1 MKDDMKNNEMLMKKI
16 IAIYEE
22 HTKLPKSKITQI
34 LKRDLW
40 WDAKTCLKYGL
51 VDDIVTS

>member
-1 MKDDMKNNEMLMKKI
+1 MKKI

-22 HTKLPKSKITQI
+22 NTKLPKSKITQI

-40 WDAKTCLKYGL
+40 CDAKTCLKYGL
-51 VDDIVTS
+51 VDDIITT